1 MEPIIYLSQYIDTSM
16 ISQRAKRLAG
26 GHFGSVAQKKCL
38 R

>member
-1 MEPIIYLSQYIDTSM
+1 M